1 MMQEECFLLELLSEL
16 GELLSQVR
24 NLLLNVGNVVAKRGD
39 FLLQV
44 SNPFSV
50 GGPGSELRLRYG
62 LSIPFLYLAGQKM
75 YVAGLLG
82 AGLPGKNLDERG
94 LALHQVLQA
103 GLHRAQVVERMH
115 ALGAGAK
122 FARRLRAA
130 QQQDAEDGN
139 LVTIEVEG
147 FLEAVLILGDA
158 AVRSADIAD

>member
-62 LSIPFLYLAGQKM
+62 P
-75 YVAGLLG
+75 
-82 AGLPGKNLDERG
+82 
-94 LALHQVLQA
+94 
-103 GLHRAQVVERMH
+103 
-115 ALGAGAK
+115 
-122 FARRLRAA
+122 
-130 QQQDAEDGN
+130 
-139 LVTIEVEG
+139 
-147 FLEAVLILGDA
+147 
-158 AVRSADIAD
+158 